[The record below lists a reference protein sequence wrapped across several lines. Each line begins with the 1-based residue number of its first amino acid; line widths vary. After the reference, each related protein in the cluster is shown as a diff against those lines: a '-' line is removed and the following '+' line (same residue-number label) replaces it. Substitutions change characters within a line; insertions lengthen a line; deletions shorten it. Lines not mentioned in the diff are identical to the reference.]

1 MGSINGIKADADK
14 VEQAK
19 KLAEQVVDDLEDCIF
34 DDVGGASANNNLRV
48 VSEEDLKNNKNA
60 LEDKK

>member
-1 MGSINGIKADADK
+1 
-14 VEQAK
+14 
-19 KLAEQVVDDLEDCIF
+19 
-34 DDVGGASANNNLRV
+34 NNNLRV